1 MIYLYKYL
9 ACDIDHCG
17 VLCETQYYHVISTS
31 TCEPCHPDCDE
42 CFNATSIGCFE
53 CQTNKLYRKLTTC
66 VSTSLTCLPNEFHHS
81 TKNMCFPCKAN
92 CRKCPNLL
100 SCSECEGDFVL
111 HPEINVCLKNCKLK
125 GLFLAPNT
133 GNCEMCPTYC
143 ENCINTTFCD
153 SCAANSHIH
162 DDLCFSGCPINSY
175 LPPEIDYCR
184 MCHLTCNRCDGPT
197 EHHCIECDNEKLYYL
212 TTNMKCLSFC
222 RHGLYYEQSSN
233 RCQSIYIYIYIISL
247 ECFNRCSECFG
258 PSQTQC
264 EECKNEFLYD
274 PISKECKLCSELNPG
289 LKYLSP
295 GFCKEICGDGINLG
309 LVECDDGNLKNGDGC
324 DQNCQIEPEYVCSE
338 DAENKYLDK
347 CHEISLPLLFLIN
360 VTNNNRVLFGFSEQV
375 YTNTSNTIYIYK
387 YIYIYISIKY

>member
-1 MIYLYKYL
+1 MCENGTKIRCNNCYEDWRYFCNDTKEAGLVTTKVFTNERKCVLDCPSECTIGERFTIPLGTECIRIYIYIYINIYIYIIACHDDCASCVGPNSNHCLSCYDGKFVCPIVDNPPLYGTCNPTCHTCKIHHFNTFQNYPLCQSMIYLYKYL

-233 RCQSIYIYIYIISL
+233 RCQSIYIYIYIYHIL
-247 ECFNRCSECFG
+247 RM
-258 PSQTQC
+258 
-264 EECKNEFLYD
+264 L
-274 PISKECKLCSELNPG
+274 
-289 LKYLSP
+289 
-295 GFCKEICGDGINLG
+295 
-309 LVECDDGNLKNGDGC
+309 
-324 DQNCQIEPEYVCSE
+324 
-338 DAENKYLDK
+338 
-347 CHEISLPLLFLIN
+347 
-360 VTNNNRVLFGFSEQV
+360 
-375 YTNTSNTIYIYK
+375 
-387 YIYIYISIKY
+387 